1 MNFDKKELPIS
12 NRMNEEN
19 KRGYLGEYYK
29 CFSITA
35 LVLAG
40 ILCLFLLVKVVNDI
54 KTYSYI
60 GNDSMRNTISVSGK
74 GEVYVKPDIATVSFS
89 LMEENLDVSKA
100 SNELNIKIADIVDNL
115 KTNGIDEKDI
125 KTTEYSVYPRYD
137 YLRADV
143 YTYSSKQ
150 VLAAYVVTQ
159 GIQVKVRDLSKVGK
173 ILSDLGTLKVTN
185 MSGLTF
191 SSDNYDELV
200 KQAREEAIKQAKEEA
215 KKLSKDLGV
224 KLGDIVS
231 YYDSGRNYPYYDAA
245 MSTKAV
251 YGMGGEA
258 AVEATIPTGENK
270 ITSNVTIT
278 YEIK

>member
-1 MNFDKKELPIS
+1 M
-12 NRMNEEN
+12 EEN
-19 KRGYLGEYYK
+19 KKYCLGDYYK
-29 CFSITA
+29 CFGITA

-40 ILCLFLLVKVVNDI
+40 ILCLFLLVKVVKDI

-60 GNDSMRNTISVSGK
+60 GEDSSRNTISVNGK

-89 LMEENLDVSKA
+89 VTEEGLDVSKA
-100 SNELNIKIADIVDNL
+100 SNDLNIKIADIVKNL
-115 KTNGIDEKDI
+115 KSNGIDEKDI
-125 KTTEYSVYPRYD
+125 KTTEYSIYPRYD
-137 YLRADV
+137 YLRTDV

-159 GIQVKVRDLSKVGK
+159 GIQLKIRDLSKAGK
-173 ILSDLGTLKVTN
+173 ILTDLGTLKVTN

-200 KQAREEAIKQAKEEA
+200 KQAREDAIKEAREEA
-215 KKLSKDLGV
+215 KKLAKDLGV
-224 KLGDIVS
+224 KLGEIVN
-231 YYDSGRNYPYYDAA
+231 YYDSGMGYPYYSDDISA
-245 MSTKAV
+245 KAV
-251 YGMGGEA
+251 YGMGEA
-258 AVEATIPTGENK
+258 AVEANVPTGENK

>member
-1 MNFDKKELPIS
+1 
-12 NRMNEEN
+12 MNEEN
-19 KRGYLGEYYK
+19 KKFLGEYHK

-40 ILCLFLLVKVVNDI
+40 ILCLFLLVKVVKDI

-60 GNDSMRNTISVSGK
+60 GKDSVRNTISVNGK
-74 GEVYVKPDIATVSFS
+74 GEVYVKPDIATVTFS
-89 LMEENLDVSKA
+89 VTEESLDVSKA
-100 SNELNIKIADIVDNL
+100 SNELNIKIDDIIKNL
-115 KTNGIDEKDI
+115 KSNGIDEKDI

-137 YLRADV
+137 YTRSDV

-159 GIQVKVRDLSKVGK
+159 GIQVKIRDLSKTGK

-191 SSDNYDELV
+191 SNDNHDELV
-200 KQAREEAIKQAKEEA
+200 KQAREDAIKEAKEEA
-215 KKLSKDLGV
+215 KKLAKDLGV

-231 YYDSGRNYPYYDAA
+231 YYDSGRGGYPYYDVA
-245 MSTKAV
+245 MSAKAV
-251 YGMGGEA
+251 YGMGEA
-258 AVEATIPTGENK
+258 TVEANVPTGENK

-278 YEIK
+278 YEIE